1 MSFRRSKC
9 GVTFFFYVF
18 KEKKQAFLPFT
29 PFTVCRQVSWEIIY
43 RNRWPFQFF
52 LYRKNKSLYKFSE
65 NVARFFYSFLLVVLL
80 LPFIFPF
87 SEAL

>member
-9 GVTFFFYVF
+9 GVTFFFMYL
-18 KEKKQAFLPFT
+18 KKKQAFLPFT

-52 LYRKNKSLYKFSE
+52 VQKK
-65 NVARFFYSFLLVVLL
+65 
-80 LPFIFPF
+80 
-87 SEAL
+87 

>member
-9 GVTFFFYVF
+9 GVTFFFCVF

-52 LYRKNKSLYKFSE
+52 CTEKIKVCTNFQKMSPD
-65 NVARFFYSFLLVVLL
+65 FFYSFLLVVLL
-80 LPFIFPF
+80 LPFIF
-87 SEAL
+87 SV